1 MAHMLDKEDQFN
13 SFDSGMP
20 SPIQGTKTTSGR
32 TESPSAA
39 PAFLKGDCSGLDNRT
54 ENKSNNHKENTMK
67 RRLQRLWLALVTL
80 VLFAPS
86 LALAAGGKAAPVV
99 IVADTRKLDGIMAWW
114 ANLYNESHLQFMILT
129 IIIIPVTGVIF
140 GVFADIV
147 MGWIGIDLKSR
158 ELAEH

>member
-1 MAHMLDKEDQFN
+1 
-13 SFDSGMP
+13 
-20 SPIQGTKTTSGR
+20 
-32 TESPSAA
+32 
-39 PAFLKGDCSGLDNRT
+39 
-54 ENKSNNHKENTMK
+54 MK
-67 RRLQRLWLALVTL
+67 KRMQRYWWALISL

-86 LALAAGGKAAPVV
+86 LALAAGGGKMAPVV

-140 GVFADIV
+140 GVLADIV

>member
-1 MAHMLDKEDQFN
+1 
-13 SFDSGMP
+13 
-20 SPIQGTKTTSGR
+20 
-32 TESPSAA
+32 
-39 PAFLKGDCSGLDNRT
+39 
-54 ENKSNNHKENTMK
+54 MK
-67 RRLQRLWLALVTL
+67 KRLQRLWLALVTL

-99 IVADTRKLDGIMAWW
+99 IVADTRKLDGLMAWW

-140 GVFADIV
+140 GVLADIV